1 MSSSVCDGIRVCD
14 TSKNKPTPGMKG
26 GEMVE
31 EGDVEVKV
39 LMEVKRW
46 WWTTARTTMALLKTK
61 L

>member
-1 MSSSVCDGIRVCD
+1 
-14 TSKNKPTPGMKG
+14 
-26 GEMVE
+26 MVE